1 MVAALLAGAMGL
13 SPSVSASG
21 VPLTVTNQG
30 RLFDANDQPIEGP
43 LSVLFSIYDSP
54 TATTAI
60 WTEEHTI
67 TFDQGYYSVS
77 LGTVVPFDTKTIF
90 DGSLRYF
97 GVTVG
102 SDAEMTPRSTI
113 QSVPYAILA
122 GDVNGDIHPSSVSI
136 GNTEVINDAGVWVG
150 PTMAGAT
157 GPAGPAGAAGPAG
170 PAGATGAAGPT
181 GPTGATGAAGPT
193 GPTGAVGATGAQGVA
208 GPIGLTGATGATGAQ
223 GPIGLTGAT
232 GATGAQGPIGL
243 TGAAGATGAQGP
255 IGLTGATGATGAQGP
270 IGLTG
275 ATGATGAQGPIG
287 LTGAAGATGAQG
299 PIGLT
304 GAAGA
309 TGAQGPIGLTG
320 AAGATGAQGP
330 IGLTG
335 AAGATGAQGP
345 IGPAGM
351 DGVDGMDGAQ
361 GPIGPAGPTGPTGP
375 TGPAGTGGSDTVV
388 MRFTRGTPPSGSTIA
403 TLDAQCVTEYGA
415 NYQLADLRDLG
426 TLWYGGLSLNGLN
439 ESFWG
444 NNAGVVTGYSLGG
457 QNLNGA
463 SPATAPVL
471 CVRIDARVRYTRLT
485 AATTSTVAA
494 LDATCV
500 GSFGASYEV
509 ADVKDLMALWAGNVN
524 LGSNPHFVATY
535 QGTAYAQVSSFA
547 ANGSNPPSL
556 SQFGAGTYPV
566 ACVRLTP

>member
-136 GNTEVINDAGVWVG
+136 GNTEVINDAGLWVG

-208 GPIGLTGATGATGAQ
+208 GPIGLTGAT
-223 GPIGLTGAT
+223 
-232 GATGAQGPIGL
+232 
-243 TGAAGATGAQGP
+243 
-255 IGLTGATGATGAQGP
+255 
-270 IGLTG
+270 
-275 ATGATGAQGPIG
+275 
-287 LTGAAGATGAQG
+287 
-299 PIGLT
+299 
-304 GAAGA
+304 GA

>member
-208 GPIGLTGATGATGAQ
+208 
-223 GPIGLTGAT
+223 
-232 GATGAQGPIGL
+232 
-243 TGAAGATGAQGP
+243 GP